1 MADNTAP
8 EQFYR
13 PTRETI
19 ARAMRASKRPLPSL
33 VPAEPPRLACDPDR
47 VFNLYVLRDLRGLS
61 HRAGE
66 RIGQS
71 HTYIEA
77 LPDIE
82 PVLTQDDQK
91 VIANAKWAASLME
104 KKIVSDYQGSF
115 GVISRQDIATAQLAC
130 GRFAVTS
137 QHDFVVI
144 YILGCLWSGHA
155 AVAKPP
161 MSLSRMVSAKDL
173 AALLPAMPPNGSQV
187 VTDVSIYLS
196 ILKKVSK
203 FLVKSPL
210 GLR

>member
-19 ARAMRASKRPLPSL
+19 ARAMRASKRPFPSL
-33 VPAEPPRLACDPDR
+33 VPAEPPRLGCDPDR
-47 VFNLYVLRDLRGLS
+47 VFNLYALRDLRGLS
-61 HRAGE
+61 RPASE
-66 RIGQS
+66 RVGQS

-82 PVLTQDDQK
+82 PVLTKDDQK
-91 VIANAKWAASLME
+91 IIANAKWAASLMA

-115 GVISRQDIATAQLAC
+115 GVITRQDIVTAQVAC

-161 MSLSRMVSAKDL
+161 LSVSRMLSTKNL
-173 AALLPAMPPNGSQV
+173 EALLPAMPPNGSQV
-187 VTDVSIYLS
+187 VTDASIYLS
-196 ILKKVSK
+196 ILKNVSRI
-203 FLVKSPL
+203 LIISPL
-210 GLR
+210 RFH